1 MIRRGIQNP
10 LLLVR
15 KGLLILGIASVLS
28 ACSSKPPLPEFSA
41 SGFIADDGVIR
52 LWRLNNPQSQ
62 PQVLMVVYSPYK
74 STDTSITFLEYRN
87 AQLWQIRSQ
96 VFDAHNPNMSDQLRF
111 NKNDDVIFM
120 QREVAGKKMP
130 LTQDD
135 IVRWRFEA
143 KRILDVSTALIT
155 GDIQLYQGYWQQGK
169 VTTCSGEIRN
179 ITFEPYAEN
188 WLKTRMG
195 ERAQKLTIAWL
206 ESPEGTQLLM
216 VANDDFCKWEPTK
229 KSW

>member
-28 ACSSKPPLPEFSA
+28 ACSSKPALPEFSA
-41 SGFIADDGVIR
+41 SGFIANDGVIR
-52 LWRLNNPQSQ
+52 LWRLNNSQSQ

-74 STDTSITFLEYRN
+74 GNDTSITFLEYRN

-96 VFDAHNPNMSDQLRF
+96 VFEATEQNMTDQLRF

-120 QREVAGKKMP
+120 QREAAGKKSA

-135 IVRWRFEA
+135 IDRWRFEA
-143 KRILDVSTALIT
+143 KRILDVSTALTI
-155 GDIQLYQGYWQQGK
+155 GDIRLYQGYWHEGI
-169 VTTCSGEIRN
+169 VTSCSGEVRSVV
-179 ITFEPYAEN
+179 FEPYAEN
-188 WLKTRMG
+188 WLKTRMSG
-195 ERAQKLTIAWL
+195 WQKKLAIAWL
-206 ESPEGTQLLM
+206 ESPDGTQLLM